1 MPVYAGDPPVSV
13 AKARS
18 HEVDGYEVGRFCM
31 GCHTGTHLDA
41 PRHFFPD
48 GPGLDEY
55 PVERFVG
62 PAVLVDCDTGVAAD
76 VIEGDILAE
85 RLAPAGLPAGAK
97 VLIRTGGR
105 ALTVEAAQLL
115 VAARAGLVGV
125 DAASPDAEPPSPD
138 AEPSSAAAEPYP
150 VHRLLLSNDI
160 LILENLE
167 GLDRLEP
174 GPLMCACLPL
184 ALTGTEAAPARVV
197 VWR

>member
-1 MPVYAGDPPVSV
+1 VELFDLTQTVYETMPVYPGDPPVSV

-48 GPGLDEY
+48 GATLDQY

-62 PAVLVDCDTGVAAD
+62 PAVLVDCDTNVVAD
-76 VIEGDILAE
+76 VIEGDVLAE

-105 ALTVEAAQLL
+105 PLTAEAAQLL
-115 VAARAGLVGV
+115 VTARAGLVGV
-125 DAASPDAEPPSPD
+125 DTASPD
-138 AEPSSAAAEPYP
+138 AEPYP
-150 VHRLLLSNDI
+150 VHRLLLGNDI

-184 ALTGTEAAPARVV
+184 ALTGTDAAPARVI